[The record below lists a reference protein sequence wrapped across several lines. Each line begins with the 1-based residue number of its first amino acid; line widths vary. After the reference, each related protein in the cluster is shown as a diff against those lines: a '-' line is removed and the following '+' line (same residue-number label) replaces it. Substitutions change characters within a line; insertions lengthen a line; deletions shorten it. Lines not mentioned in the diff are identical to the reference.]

1 MQGNEL
7 AYQIYSPGSVLG
19 LFSNALKLN
28 ATINLIYLKGRYA
41 FGGGKAYGNY
51 YYDNLFSESDNISI
65 GVRVS
70 ALLRS
75 KIENNEVY
83 TLRGYIEKSIKN
95 SSVELRFV
103 VDEIIQ
109 QEERAISEEELQRY
123 ELIQKKLEKGS
134 KDLESMI
141 RDKILKDEPIRIAN
155 IYGNNAIVQRDFAEG
170 LDVSQKYFQISEYT
184 CSITSSTSIVSKLE
198 EVSVLDYDII
208 ALVRGGGD
216 RQSMETFNDIV
227 LSDLF
232 IDLQAVTVT
241 AIGHTVDETLLDK
254 LADKR
259 FHLPHDY
266 GAGLHAIVEKLS
278 HEKSNSR
285 ALLIDEVKK
294 DVTKQFAEQVL
305 TLEKQLKKKN
315 DEFTE
320 AQKTFKEQAE
330 NQVKTFTE
338 QLKVR
343 NEEVE
348 KLKKDLSEKHGE
360 QIKTL
365 TEQLSKRTEEFQKFQ
380 ESSARQLQETQ
391 KNFAEQQKQRQEEME
406 SYKKEIALLH
416 EKNIQSAINE
426 KTASLKAGM
435 ESLQQ
440 ENSRLNTEIKNSKTD
455 YTRIVIAAVVALVVG
470 VVLAKVFS

>member
-7 AYQIYSPGSVLG
+7 AYQVYSPGSVLG

-28 ATINLIYLKGRYA
+28 ATVNLIYLKGRYS
-41 FGGGKAYGNY
+41 FGGGKSYGNY
-51 YYDNLFSESDNISI
+51 YYDNLFSESDTISI

-75 KIENNEVY
+75 KIENNEIY

-123 ELIQKKLEKGS
+123 ELIQKKLGKGS
-134 KDLESMI
+134 KDLETVI
-141 RDKILKDEPIRIAN
+141 RDKILKDEPVRIAN

-198 EVSVLDYDII
+198 EVSALGYDII

-216 RQSMETFNDIV
+216 KQSMETFNDLQ
-227 LSDLF
+227 LSELF
-232 IDLQAVTVT
+232 ITIEAVTVT

-266 GAGLHAIVEKLS
+266 GAGIHSIVEKLS

-294 DVTKQFAEQVL
+294 DVGKQFAEQVL
-305 TLEKQLKKKN
+305 TLEKQLKTKN

-320 AQKTFKEQAE
+320 AQKNFKEQAE
-330 NQVKTFTE
+330 NQVKIFTE
-338 QLKVR
+338 QLKIR

-348 KLKKDLSEKHGE
+348 KLKKDLTEKHGQ

-365 TEQLSKRTEEFQKFQ
+365 TDQLSKRTEEFQKFQ
-380 ESSARQLQETQ
+380 ESSAKQLQETQ
-391 KNFAEQQKQRQEEME
+391 RSFSEQQKLRQQEME
-406 SYKKEIALLH
+406 SYKRELNVLH
-416 EKNIQSAINE
+416 EKNLQSVINE
-426 KTASLKAGM
+426 KTASLKAAV

-440 ENSRLNTEIKNSKTD
+440 ENVRLNMEVNNSKTD
-455 YTRIVIAAVVALVVG
+455 YLKIVIAAVLALVTG
-470 VVLAKVFS
+470 FLLAKIF

>member
-1 MQGNEL
+1 MQGNEPT
-7 AYQIYSPGSVLG
+7 YQIYSPGSVLG

-28 ATINLIYLKGRYA
+28 ATVNLIYLKGRYS
-41 FGGGKAYGNY
+41 FGGGKSYGNY
-51 YYDNLFSESDNISI
+51 YYDHLFSESDTISI
-65 GVRVS
+65 GVRIS

-75 KIENNEVY
+75 KIENNDIY

-134 KDLESMI
+134 KDLESII
-141 RDKILKDEPIRIAN
+141 RNKLLKDEPVRIAN
-155 IYGNNAIVQRDFAEG
+155 IYGNNAIVQKDFAEG
-170 LDVSQKYFQISEYT
+170 LDISQKYFQVSEYS
-184 CSITSSTSIVSKLE
+184 CSITSSTSIAEKLE
-198 EVSVLDYDII
+198 EVSESGYDII

-216 RQSMETFNDIV
+216 RQSMEVFNDIV
-227 LSDLF
+227 LSELF
-232 IDLQAVTVT
+232 IALEAVTVT

-266 GAGLHAIVEKLS
+266 GAGLHSIVEKLS

-294 DVTKQFAEQVL
+294 DVGKQFAEQVL

-320 AQKTFKEQAE
+320 AQKTFKEQSE
-330 NQVKTFTE
+330 NQVKAFTE

-348 KLKKDLSEKHGE
+348 KLKKDLSEKHGD
-360 QIKTL
+360 QVKTL
-365 TEQLSKRTEEFQKFQ
+365 TDQLSKRTEEFQKFQ
-380 ESSARQLQETQ
+380 ESSAKQVQEMQ
-391 KNFAEQQKQRQEEME
+391 KNFVDQQKERQQEIEN
-406 SYKKEIALLH
+406 YNKELAALH
-416 EKNIQSAINE
+416 EKNLQAAINE

-440 ENSRLNTEIKNSKTD
+440 ENTRLNIEIKNSKTD
-455 YTRIVIAAVVALVVG
+455 YMKIAMAAIAALIIG
-470 VVLAKVFS
+470 FILAKIL

>member
-1 MQGNEL
+1 MQGNEPT
-7 AYQIYSPGSVLG
+7 YQIYSPGSVLG

-28 ATINLIYLKGRYA
+28 ATVNLIYLKGRYS

-51 YYDNLFSESDNISI
+51 YYDNLFSESDTISI

-75 KIENNEVY
+75 KIENNEIY

-123 ELIQKKLEKGS
+123 ELIQKKLGKGS
-134 KDLESMI
+134 KDLETVI
-141 RDKILKDEPIRIAN
+141 RDKILKDEPVRIAN

-184 CSITSSTSIVSKLE
+184 CSITSSTSIASKLE
-198 EVSVLDYDII
+198 EVSALGYDII

-216 RQSMETFNDIV
+216 RQSMETFNDLQ
-227 LSDLF
+227 LSELF
-232 IDLQAVTVT
+232 ITLEAVTVT

-266 GAGLHAIVEKLS
+266 GAGLHSIVEKLS

-294 DVTKQFAEQVL
+294 DVGKQFAEQVL
-305 TLEKQLKKKN
+305 TLEKQLKTKN

-320 AQKTFKEQAE
+320 AQKTFKEQSE

-348 KLKKDLSEKHGE
+348 KLKKDLTEKHGE
-360 QIKTL
+360 QVKTL
-365 TEQLSKRTEEFQKFQ
+365 TEQLSKRTEEFQKLQ
-380 ESSARQLQETQ
+380 ESSAKQLQEMQ
-391 KNFAEQQKQRQEEME
+391 KSFTEQQKLRQQEME
-406 SYKKEIALLH
+406 SYKKELNVLH
-416 EKNIQSAINE
+416 EKNLQSVINE
-426 KTASLKAGM
+426 KIASLKAAM

-440 ENSRLNTEIKNSKTD
+440 ENVRLNTEVNNSKTD
-455 YTRIVIAAVVALVVG
+455 YIKIVIAAAVALVTG
-470 VVLAKVFS
+470 FLLAKIF

>member
-7 AYQIYSPGSVLG
+7 AYQVYSPGSVLG

-28 ATINLIYLKGRYA
+28 ATVNLIYLKGRYS

-51 YYDNLFSESDNISI
+51 YYDNLFSESDTISI

-75 KIENNEVY
+75 KIENNEIY
-83 TLRGYIEKSIKN
+83 TLRGYIEKNIKN

-123 ELIQKKLEKGS
+123 ELIQKKLGKGS
-134 KDLESMI
+134 KDLETVI
-141 RDKILKDEPIRIAN
+141 REKILKDEPIRIAN

-170 LDVSQKYFQISEYT
+170 LDVSQKYFQVSEYT

-198 EVSVLDYDII
+198 EVSALGYDII

-216 RQSMETFNDIV
+216 KQSMETFNDLQ
-227 LSDLF
+227 LSELF
-232 IDLQAVTVT
+232 ITIEAVTVT

-266 GAGLHAIVEKLS
+266 GAGLHSIVEKLS

-294 DVTKQFAEQVL
+294 DVGKQFAEQVL
-305 TLEKQLKKKN
+305 TLEKQLKTKN

-320 AQKTFKEQAE
+320 AQKNFKEQAE
-330 NQVKTFTE
+330 NQVKIFTE
-338 QLKVR
+338 QLKIR

-348 KLKKDLSEKHGE
+348 KLKKDLTEKHGQ

-365 TEQLSKRTEEFQKFQ
+365 TDQLSKRTEEFQKFQ
-380 ESSARQLQETQ
+380 ESSAKQLQETQ
-391 KNFAEQQKQRQEEME
+391 RSYSEQQKLRQQEME
-406 SYKKEIALLH
+406 NYKRELNVLH
-416 EKNIQSAINE
+416 EKNLQSAINE
-426 KTASLKAGM
+426 KTASLKAAV

-440 ENSRLNTEIKNSKTD
+440 ENVRLNTEVKSSKTD
-455 YTRIVIAAVVALVVG
+455 YIKIVIAAVIALVTG
-470 VVLAKVFS
+470 FLLAKLF

>member
-7 AYQIYSPGSVLG
+7 TYQVYSPGSVLG
-19 LFSNALKLN
+19 LFSNALKAN
-28 ATINLIYLKGRYA
+28 ATVNLIYLKGRYA

-51 YYDNLFSESDNISI
+51 YYDNLFSESDAVSI

-70 ALLRS
+70 TLLRS
-75 KIENNEVY
+75 KIENNEIY
-83 TLRGYIEKSIKN
+83 TLRGYIEKNIKN
-95 SSVELRFV
+95 SSIELRFV

-109 QEERAISEEELQRY
+109 QEERAISEEELQKY
-123 ELIQKKLEKGS
+123 ELIQKKLEQGS
-134 KDLESMI
+134 KDLETII
-141 RDKILKDEPIRIAN
+141 RHKILKDEQIRIAN
-155 IYGNNAIVQRDFAEG
+155 IYGNNAIVQKDFGEG

-184 CSITSSTSIVSKLE
+184 CSITSSTSIAAKLE
-198 EVSVLDYDII
+198 QVAELGYDII

-216 RQSMETFNDIV
+216 RQSMETFNDIA
-227 LSDLF
+227 LSQLF
-232 IDLQAVTVT
+232 ITIDAVTVT

-266 GAGLHAIVEKLS
+266 GAGLHSIVEKLS

-294 DVTKQFAEQVL
+294 DVGKQFSEQVS

-320 AQKTFKEQAE
+320 AQKLFKEQSE
-330 NQVKTFTE
+330 NQIKTFSD

-348 KLKKDLSEKHGE
+348 KLKKDLSQKHAE
-360 QIKTL
+360 QVKTL

-380 ESSARQLQETQ
+380 ESSSKQIHEMQ
-391 KNFAEQQKQRQEEME
+391 KNFSEQQKQRQDEME
-406 SYKKEIALLH
+406 SHKKELAFLH

-426 KTASLKAGM
+426 KTASLKVGI
-435 ESLQQ
+435 ESLQL
-440 ENSRLNTEIKNSKTD
+440 ENLRLTNEVNTRKTNYSKIF
-455 YTRIVIAAVVALVVG
+455 IVAIIALIAG
-470 VVLAKVFS
+470 FIIAKIM

>member
-1 MQGNEL
+1 MQSEETT
-7 AYQIYSPGSVLG
+7 YQIYSPSSVLG
-19 LFSNALKLN
+19 LFSNALKIN

-41 FGGGKAYGNY
+41 YGGGKAYGNY

-70 ALLRS
+70 ALFRT
-75 KIENNEVY
+75 KIVNNEVY

-109 QEERAISEEELQRY
+109 QEEKAISEEELQRY
-123 ELIQKKLEKGS
+123 ELIQEKLEKGS
-134 KDLESMI
+134 TDLETVI
-141 RDKILKDEPIRIAN
+141 RNKILKEEPIRIAN

-184 CSITSSTSIVSKLE
+184 CSITSSTSIAEKLKEVSKSE
-198 EVSVLDYDII
+198 YDII

-216 RQSMETFNDIV
+216 RQSMETFNDIT
-227 LSDLF
+227 LSKLF
-232 IDLQAVTVT
+232 INLPAVSVT

-266 GAGLHAIVEKLS
+266 GAGLHAIVEKLL

-294 DVTKQFAEQVL
+294 DVSKQF
-305 TLEKQLKKKN
+305 
-315 DEFTE
+315 TE
-320 AQKTFKEQAE
+320 
-330 NQVKTFTE
+330 QVKTLSE
-338 QLKVR
+338 QLA
-343 NEEVE
+343 
-348 KLKKDLSEKHGE
+348 KK
-360 QIKTL
+360 
-365 TEQLSKRTEEFQKFQ
+365 TEEFQK
-380 ESSARQLQETQ
+380 LQELSSKQLLDTQ
-391 KNFAEQQKQRQEEME
+391 KNFAEQQKQRQLEMDN
-406 SYKKEIALLH
+406 YKKEISALY
-416 EKNIQSAINE
+416 EKNLQSVINE

-435 ESLQQ
+435 ESLQK
-440 ENSRLNTEIKNSKTD
+440 ENSKLTTEVQQSKGD
-455 YTRIVIAAVVALVVG
+455 YSKIIIAVIISLIIG
-470 VVLAKVFS
+470 FVLATLFK

>member
-1 MQGNEL
+1 MQGNEPT
-7 AYQIYSPGSVLG
+7 YQIYSPGSVLG

-28 ATINLIYLKGRYA
+28 ATVNLIYLKGRYC
-41 FGGGKAYGNY
+41 FGGGKSYGNY
-51 YYDNLFSESDNISI
+51 YYDHLFSESDTISI
-65 GVRVS
+65 GVRIS

-75 KIENNEVY
+75 KIENNDIY

-134 KDLESMI
+134 KDLESII
-141 RDKILKDEPIRIAN
+141 RNKLLKDEPVRIAN
-155 IYGNNAIVQRDFAEG
+155 IYGNNAIVQKDFAEG
-170 LDVSQKYFQISEYT
+170 LDISQKYFQVSEYS
-184 CSITSSTSIVSKLE
+184 CSITSSTSIAEKLE
-198 EVSVLDYDII
+198 EVSESDYDII

-216 RQSMETFNDIV
+216 RQSLEVFNDIV
-227 LSDLF
+227 LSELF
-232 IDLQAVTVT
+232 IALEAVTVT

-266 GAGLHAIVEKLS
+266 GAGLHSIVEKLS

-294 DVTKQFAEQVL
+294 DVGKQFAEQVL

-320 AQKTFKEQAE
+320 AQKTFKEQSE
-330 NQVKTFTE
+330 NQVKAFTE

-360 QIKTL
+360 QVKTL
-365 TEQLSKRTEEFQKFQ
+365 TDQLSKRTEEFQKLQ
-380 ESSARQLQETQ
+380 ESSAKQVQEIQ
-391 KNFAEQQKQRQEEME
+391 KNFANQQKERQQEIEN
-406 SYKKEIALLH
+406 YNKELAVLH
-416 EKNIQSAINE
+416 EKNLQAAINE
-426 KTASLKAGM
+426 KTASLKLGM

-440 ENSRLNTEIKNSKTD
+440 ENTRLNTEIKNSKTD
-455 YTRIVIAAVVALVVG
+455 YMKIALAATAALIIG
-470 VVLAKVFS
+470 FILAKIL

>member
-7 AYQIYSPGSVLG
+7 AYQVYSPGSVLG

-28 ATINLIYLKGRYA
+28 ATVNLIYLKGRYS

-51 YYDNLFSESDNISI
+51 YYDNLFSESDTISI

-75 KIENNEVY
+75 KIENNEIY

-123 ELIQKKLEKGS
+123 ELIQKKLGKGS
-134 KDLESMI
+134 KDLETVI
-141 RDKILKDEPIRIAN
+141 REKILKDEPIRIAN

-170 LDVSQKYFQISEYT
+170 LDVSQKYFQVSEYT

-198 EVSVLDYDII
+198 EVSALGYDII

-216 RQSMETFNDIV
+216 KQSMETFNDLQ
-227 LSDLF
+227 LSELF
-232 IDLQAVTVT
+232 ITIEAVTVT

-266 GAGLHAIVEKLS
+266 GAGLHSIVEKLS

-294 DVTKQFAEQVL
+294 DVGKQFAEQVL
-305 TLEKQLKKKN
+305 TLEKQLKTKN

-320 AQKTFKEQAE
+320 AQKNFKEQAE
-330 NQVKTFTE
+330 NQVKIFTE
-338 QLKVR
+338 QLKIR

-348 KLKKDLSEKHGE
+348 KLKKDLTEKHGQ

-365 TEQLSKRTEEFQKFQ
+365 TDQLSKRTEEFQKFQ
-380 ESSARQLQETQ
+380 ESSAKQLQETQ
-391 KNFAEQQKQRQEEME
+391 RNFSEQQKLRQQEME
-406 SYKKEIALLH
+406 SYKKELNVLH
-416 EKNIQSAINE
+416 EKNLQSVINE
-426 KTASLKAGM
+426 KTASLKAAV

-440 ENSRLNTEIKNSKTD
+440 ENVRLNTEAKNSKTD
-455 YTRIVIAAVVALVVG
+455 YIKIVIAAVIALITG
-470 VVLAKVFS
+470 FLLAKLF

>member
-1 MQGNEL
+1 MQSEETT
-7 AYQIYSPGSVLG
+7 YQIYSPSSVLG
-19 LFSNALKLN
+19 LFSNALKIN

-41 FGGGKAYGNY
+41 YGGGKAYGNY

-70 ALLRS
+70 ALLRT
-75 KIENNEVY
+75 KIVNNEVY

-109 QEERAISEEELQRY
+109 QEEKAISEDELQRY
-123 ELIQKKLEKGS
+123 ELIQEKLEKGS
-134 KDLESMI
+134 TDLETVI
-141 RDKILKDEPIRIAN
+141 RNKILKEEPIRIAN

-184 CSITSSTSIVSKLE
+184 CSITSSTSISEKLKEVSK
-198 EVSVLDYDII
+198 SDYDII

-216 RQSMETFNDIV
+216 RQSMETFNDIT
-227 LSDLF
+227 LSKLF
-232 IDLQAVTVT
+232 INLPAVSVT

-266 GAGLHAIVEKLS
+266 GAGLHAIVEKLL

-294 DVTKQFAEQVL
+294 DVSKQF
-305 TLEKQLKKKN
+305 
-315 DEFTE
+315 TE
-320 AQKTFKEQAE
+320 
-330 NQVKTFTE
+330 QVKTLSE
-338 QLKVR
+338 QLA
-343 NEEVE
+343 
-348 KLKKDLSEKHGE
+348 KK
-360 QIKTL
+360 
-365 TEQLSKRTEEFQKFQ
+365 TEEFQK
-380 ESSARQLQETQ
+380 LQELSSKQLLDTQ
-391 KNFAEQQKQRQEEME
+391 KNFAEQQKQRQLEMDN
-406 SYKKEIALLH
+406 YKKEISALY
-416 EKNIQSAINE
+416 EKNLQSVINE

-435 ESLQQ
+435 ESLQK
-440 ENSRLNTEIKNSKTD
+440 ENSRLTTEVQQSKGD
-455 YTRIVIAAVVALVVG
+455 HSKIIIAVIVALLIGFAV
-470 VVLAKVFS
+470 AKIL